1 MSKIAAH
8 KVYIISGPAGVG
20 KSTTSKELAKTFKN
34 SAYISGDYISHMH
47 INGRKKP
54 WESSEEMSLIWDNI
68 LSLTKNFIKYGN
80 DVIVD
85 YVTFPK
91 EAEWISEN
99 LKSLNVEVIYVV
111 LWTDKKTLLT
121 RDNMR
126 LPSAGMGERCVIL
139 VDEFIETGL
148 NEKHI
153 FDTSNT
159 SLDEISDVIN
169 EIINNPKY
177 KLN

>member
-1 MSKIAAH
+1 MNNKAAN

-20 KSTTSKELAKTFKN
+20 KSTTSKELAKKFKN
-34 SAYISGDYISHMH
+34 SAYISGDYVSHMH
-47 INGRKKP
+47 MNGRKKP
-54 WESSEEMSLIWDNI
+54 WESSDEVALIWDNI

-80 DVIVD
+80 DIIVD

-91 EAEWISEN
+91 EAEWVSRN

-111 LWTDKKTLLT
+111 LWTDKETLLT

-126 LPSAGMGERCVIL
+126 MPSARMGERCTIL
-139 VDEFIETGL
+139 VDEFIESGL
-148 NEKHI
+148 KEKYI
-153 FDTSNT
+153 FDTTNT
-159 SLDEISDVIN
+159 FSDDMSYVIH

>member
-1 MSKIAAH
+1 MNKKVAN

-20 KSTTSKELAKTFKN
+20 KSTTSKELTKKFRN
-34 SAYISGDYISHMH
+34 SAYISGDDISHMH
-47 INGRKKP
+47 INGRKNP
-54 WESSEEMSLIWDNI
+54 WESSEEVLIWDNI
-68 LSLTKNFIKYGN
+68 LSLTMNFINYGN

-91 EAEWISEN
+91 EAERLSKN
-99 LKSLNVEVIYVV
+99 LKSLDVEVIYVV

-126 LPSAGMGERCVIL
+126 MPSARMGERCAIL
-139 VDEFIETGL
+139 VDEFIESGL

-159 SLDEISDVIN
+159 SSDDMPYVIS
-169 EIINNPKY
+169 EIINNSKY

>member
-20 KSTTSKELAKTFKN
+20 KSTTSKELIKKFKN
-34 SAYISGDYISHMH
+34 SAYISGDDVSHMH
-47 INGRKKP
+47 INGRKNP
-54 WESSEEMSLIWDNI
+54 WERSEEVLIWDNI
-68 LSLTKNFIKYGN
+68 LSLTKNFIKYGI
-80 DVIVD
+80 DVVVD

-91 EAEWISEN
+91 EAEWVNKN

-126 LPSAGMGERCVIL
+126 LPSARMGERCVIL
-139 VDEFIETGL
+139 IDEFIESGL
-148 NEKHI
+148 SEKHI
-153 FDTSNT
+153 IDKGNT
-159 SLDEISDVIN
+159 SLDDISDVIN

>member
-1 MSKIAAH
+1 MNKKAAN

-20 KSTTSKELAKTFKN
+20 KSTTSKELTKKFKN
-34 SAYISGDYISHMH
+34 SAYISGDDISHMH
-47 INGRKKP
+47 INGRKNP
-54 WESSEEMSLIWDNI
+54 WESSEEVLIWDNI
-68 LSLTKNFIKYGN
+68 LSLTMNFINYGN

-91 EAEWISEN
+91 EAEWVSKN

-111 LWTDKKTLLT
+111 LWTDKETLLT

-126 LPSAGMGERCVIL
+126 MPGVRMGERCTIL
-139 VDEFIETGL
+139 VDEFIESGL
-148 NEKHI
+148 NDKYI

-159 SLDEISDVIN
+159 SPDNISYVVN
-169 EIINNPKY
+169 EIISNPKF